1 MTKTDA
7 PQNTRDKKK
16 SVHRRQLL
24 DAAAEAIFRHG
35 VRGAT
40 IKNIQQ
46 ISGLSNGMI
55 NLHFKSKENLL
66 FSVAVELYNTY
77 ETNWRRAFESED
89 EKPASRLRAIFAA
102 DFAKGVL
109 NKRNMAIWF
118 AFRAEVNSH
127 PEYRVLVDSRNK
139 PFRDSLIKIC
149 EEIIEEGQYKN
160 ANAILAANA
169 FVALLEGM
177 WTDFHLNP
185 DQFDRQ
191 KAVEACI
198 YIASR
203 LFPKHF

>member
-1 MTKTDA
+1 MTKTDV
-7 PQNTRDKKK
+7 PQNARDKKK
-16 SVHRRQLL
+16 SAHRGQLL
-24 DAAAEAIFRHG
+24 DAAAEAIFQHG

-55 NLHFKSKENLL
+55 NLHFKSKDNLL
-66 FSVAVELYNTY
+66 FAVAEELYNSY
-77 ETNWRRAFESED
+77 EANWQNAFASED
-89 EKPASRLRAIFAA
+89 ESPISRLRAIISA

-127 PEYRVLVDSRNK
+127 PEYRALVDSRNK

-149 EEIIEEGQYKN
+149 EEIIEEGQYQN
-160 ANAILAANA
+160 ADAILAANA

-191 KAVEACI
+191 KAVDACM
-198 YIASR
+198 YIASG